1 MASLGWQDPT
11 WQQLYGS
18 SSQMARGPSA
28 EPPAVPAMPVPDGN
42 IHYLDQ
48 IQAAAAAGQ
57 DFNLSDMAGFQ
68 TNFTEPQPGD
78 ENF

>member
-1 MASLGWQDPT
+1 MASLGWQDPI
-11 WQQLYGS
+11 WQQLYSPNG
-18 SSQMARGPSA
+18 AGV
-28 EPPAVPAMPVPDGN
+28 EPPALPAPAMPDVPQGN
-42 IHYLDQ
+42 VHYLDQ

-68 TNFTEPQPGD
+68 TNFIEPQPGD